1 MALSVAQINAI
12 STAVYDKTIKQ
23 SVYDE
28 NPLLKKLRDND
39 KTVIAGGDDI
49 RFPVRIKFLGT
60 AADVDWDDQV
70 TYQAVDTRTSGVLE
84 WAVYRANT
92 MLRWEEVAKAQE
104 GKQRIV
110 NIVEEKTKE
119 LSEEMNYRLATDLF
133 ASTYTDTNKIVPIP
147 TIIDTA
153 DSYAGIAVADVD
165 NSSWQAASED
175 ASTTKMTRAVL
186 YEDIEGAKFG
196 SNGPNFFITT
206 RDLAANYNALLGAD
220 ERYVNVNEAN
230 AGFKGPTLYGY
241 PVIGDP
247 YVATGD
253 FFGIDL
259 DALELFVMKGNDM
272 SVSEWIDLAPAGY
285 PDSMGKVVK
294 SVCNLVARRRR
305 TMFKLTA
312 LTGI

>member
-1 MALSVAQINAI
+1 MAISIAQINAI
-12 STAVYDKTIKQ
+12 SKSVYDKKIKQ

-28 NPLLKKLRDND
+28 NPLLKKLRDNE
-39 KTVIAGGDDI
+39 KVTIAGGDDI
-49 RFPVRIKFLGT
+49 RFPVRIKRLDT
-60 AADVDWDDQV
+60 ASDVGWDDQV
-70 TYQAVDTRTSGVLE
+70 TFTAKDTRTSGVLE
-84 WAVYRANT
+84 WAVYRADT

-110 NIVEEKTKE
+110 NIVEDKTTE
-119 LSEEMNYRLATDLF
+119 LSEDMAYRLATDLF
-133 ASTYTDTNKIVPIP
+133 ATSFSDTNKIVPIP

-153 DSYAGIAVADVD
+153 DSYAGIAVADASD
-165 NSSWQAASED
+165 WAAASED
-175 ASTTKMTRAVL
+175 SSSTTMTRALL
-186 YEDIEGAKFG
+186 YEDIENAKFG
-196 SNGPNFFITT
+196 TNGPNIFFTT
-206 RDLAANYNALLGAD
+206 RSLAGAYNALLGQD

-247 YVATGD
+247 YVSSGD
-253 FFGIDL
+253 WFGIDL

-285 PDSMGKVVK
+285 PDSKGKVVK
-294 SVCNLVARRRR
+294 SVCNLVSRRRR
-305 TMFKLTA
+305 THFKLTA

>member
-1 MALSVAQINAI
+1 MAISIAQINAI
-12 STAVYDKTIKQ
+12 STAVYDKKIKQ

-28 NPLLKKLRDND
+28 NPLLKKLRDAE
-39 KTVIAGGDDI
+39 KVVIAGGDDI
-49 RFPVRIKFLGT
+49 RFPVRIKRLDSAG
-60 AADVDWDDQV
+60 DVGWDDQV
-70 TYQAVDTRTSGVLE
+70 TFTAKDTRTSGVLE
-84 WAVYRANT
+84 WAVYRADT

-110 NIVEEKTKE
+110 NIVEDKTTE
-119 LSEEMNYRLATDLF
+119 LSEDMAYRIATDLF
-133 ASTYTDTNKIVPIP
+133 ASTFTDTNKIVPIP
-147 TIIDTA
+147 TIVDPD
-153 DSYAGIAVADVD
+153 DSYAGIAVAD
-165 NSSWQAASED
+165 ASDWASGED
-175 ASTTKMTRAVL
+175 DSTTKMTRAVL

-196 SNGPNFFITT
+196 TNGPNIFFTT
-206 RDLAANYNALLGAD
+206 RDLAGNYNALLGAD

-247 YVATGD
+247 YVSSGE
-253 FFGIDL
+253 FFGLDL

-285 PDSMGKVVK
+285 PDSKGKVVK
-294 SVCNLVARRRR
+294 SVCNLVSRRRR
-305 TMFKLTA
+305 THFKLTA

>member
-1 MALSVAQINAI
+1 MAISIAQINAI
-12 STAVYDKTIKQ
+12 STAVYDKKIKQ
-23 SVYDE
+23 QVYDE
-28 NPLLKKLRDND
+28 NPFLKKLRDND

-49 RFPVRIKFLGT
+49 RFPVRIARLDT
-60 AADVDWDDQV
+60 AGDVGWDDQV
-70 TYQAVDTRTSGVLE
+70 TFQAVDTRTSGVLE
-84 WAVYRANT
+84 WAVYRAQT

-110 NIVEEKTKE
+110 NIVEDKTTE
-119 LSEEMNYRLATDLF
+119 LSEDMAYRLATDLF
-133 ASTYTDTNKIVPIP
+133 ASTFTDTNKIVPIP
-147 TIIDTA
+147 TIVDAA
-153 DSYAGIAVADVD
+153 DSYAGLAVADAA
-165 NSSWQAASED
+165 NWKAASED
-175 ASTTKMTRAVL
+175 TSTTKMTRAVL

-196 SNGPNFFITT
+196 TNGPNFFITT

-247 YVATGD
+247 YVGSGD
-253 FFGIDL
+253 FYGIDL
-259 DALELFVMKGNDM
+259 DSFELFVMKGNDM

-285 PDSMGKVVK
+285 PDSKGKVVK
-294 SVCNLVARRRR
+294 SVCNLVCRRRR
-305 TMFKLTA
+305 TNFKLTA

>member
-1 MALSVAQINAI
+1 MAISIEQINAI

-28 NPLLKKLRDND
+28 NPLLKKLRDSE
-39 KTVIAGGDDI
+39 KMTIAGGDDI

-60 AADVDWDDQV
+60 GGDVGWDDQV
-70 TYQAVDTRTSGVLE
+70 TYQAIDTRTSGVLDL
-84 WAVYRANT
+84 AVYRANT

-110 NIVEEKTKE
+110 NIVEDKTTE
-119 LSEEMNYRLATDLF
+119 LSEEMAYRIATDLF
-133 ASTYTDTNKIVPIP
+133 ATSFTDTNKIVPLP
-147 TIIDTA
+147 TIVDAA

-165 NSSWQAASED
+165 NSSWQSGED
-175 ASTTKMTRAVL
+175 SSSTKMTRELL
-186 YEDIEGAKFG
+186 YTDIEGQKFG
-196 SNGPNFFITT
+196 NNGPNFFITT
-206 RDLAANYNALLGAD
+206 RALAGSYNALLGAD
-220 ERYVNVNEAN
+220 ERYVNTNEAN

-247 YVATGD
+247 YVASGD
-253 FFGIDL
+253 FFGLDL

-272 SVSEWIDLAPAGY
+272 TVSKWIDLAPAGY